1 MNVFLLLL
9 LAFILLVG
17 AFVAAYGLRTERSF
31 RGLSLLIIAPVGDG
45 ILTYF
50 ILQWFG
56 SSTILGFVGGLMF
69 GILSLLGMQAV
80 LSSRRLLGFRLAW
93 QQLNR
98 KKRQAA
104 LLMAGL
110 MIGSAIISSSLI
122 VGDSLDQTVRE
133 EVDAAWGDT
142 DLVVSG
148 FDPNAGQ
155 VTEIPQSIVED
166 IRQADMNTIDRLQAG
181 RVLSTSVVTSE
192 GKANPS
198 VPWFAFEHQDGVTIG
213 SNKDGLTWFELEEIN
228 RFATTPQVVVNQ
240 VFSDE
245 LEVES
250 GDEIQLSWYVRN
262 QNGIERIN
270 ENFTIHQVVAMDGQ
284 GQLAG
289 TTSPAIFTDLLN
301 AQNWQQSEGNV
312 TSIRISLQDVEEK
325 RSAVTPVM
333 DELLETLNQ
342 SIGAVESGLQLIS
355 QGDAITI
362 ASTNGLG
369 RLSPHIVE
377 SLVENRTDLLQGAA
391 LMEVLQVPL
400 VGLESS
406 SSNLLTLAD
415 GDLNGVAFEQDSLW
429 HWGPAGLG
437 FERNNSSWVWRVPSG
452 DIVNDVSVN
461 GNYGFAAFGD
471 GLVVGN
477 SSDEEVT
484 DYVIEE
490 ANIVAVTSQ
499 STDWYAIE
507 HGETTSIWSGTLDS
521 ETSERIPLVM
531 NVPSTVLSWDLQ
543 HDGTW
548 LYLGIEGILSE
559 SFFKRSMTDSQQ
571 PFVEIDA
578 SEWPVSSPT
587 SPDACPGLG
596 VNFTDEQAW
605 CIEGNGLIL
614 RSTTDASIR
623 SMRLP
628 ILSDAGGFGTL
639 PQMFFAFEGD
649 ASTLAV
655 NQGDL
660 RIGQR
665 LQPLSFLDGGNLT
678 ASGLFQYAFGSDESL
693 NLTINGSFIDD
704 DRLSSLSDLDPVILG
719 IINMSDAEFLAAAD
733 ERERSMLVVN
743 NVSTEAT
750 MTLEEHLDSLVGV
763 DDLYLSVRAVKI
775 DALEQA
781 EASSGVLT
789 AMFLVFGSFTIA
801 AGVLLVVTIITM
813 LIDVRQKEYAT
824 VRALGMTRSDLRY
837 VAMIEGAIAA
847 SIGCALGSLLGVGLA
862 WLIGIG
868 FSSVFA
874 TAGADVF
881 SFHVDVSSLLSG
893 WFWGFHIAMLTLFG
907 SALWSSRMIIVHA
920 LKNVPQRVPKHIP
933 WGLYLFVIGALGMVL
948 LSGGIFVL
956 GSGGFAHSVWIIFG
970 CSIVAFLCPVLFWI
984 VPVVRIKQSTD
995 GSLPTYREAPR
1006 RTIGLIGVFLLVW
1019 TGLPSSL
1026 DPIRA
1031 DLVPNEFSF
1040 VVIGLVQVF
1049 AGVLVLASLAPL
1061 MIRGLLRLASFRS
1074 GPVVPVALSY
1084 PLHKPLRTAV
1094 VMGMFSITVF
1104 SVVVLSGYTLQFEN
1118 YSSTFVE
1125 ESEGEFELMLSAARS
1140 RPLQLEDPVSEWD
1153 LKHSDTSQID
1163 AVGRVYR
1170 AQAFIENQEGERSPY
1185 ILRGVDEGFATHGG
1199 LPLHIWHSSLGDSS
1213 AEAWA
1218 SMHERGDVIFVD
1230 ASFGLESSLD
1240 GTSVGVFSVLV
1251 GENITIIDAEQP
1263 SHRREV
1269 MVGGILEQSSYLFS
1283 AGVWMP
1289 SESVVEQYD
1298 GSLTRVYVSVSDES
1312 SASSAFDSS
1321 QVRYFSAAGKSAS
1334 EREAATELA
1343 ETLRMDLE
1351 KEGVAVSLIAEDVA
1365 LIQAL
1370 VLSILSLFEGYLAIG
1385 LIIGIAGIGV
1395 VTYRSVS
1402 ERRKHIGMLRALG
1415 FTKGMVMRVHLIE
1428 VGWISMLGILNGVVV
1443 ALMFHIGLHAAV
1455 WEEEGAALVLPW
1467 SSVLWVIL
1475 GGALLVYLATFS
1487 PVRSASKI
1495 EPSEALRSSN

>member
-1 MNVFLLLL
+1 VLLLLLL

-17 AFVAAYGLRTERSF
+17 ALAAAYGLRRECSF
-31 RGLSLLIIAPVGDG
+31 GACSLIVLTPLADG
-45 ILTYF
+45 ILSYF
-50 ILQWFG
+50 ILIWFG
-56 SSTILGFVGGLMF
+56 YSSITAFVGGLMLGFVSLF
-69 GILSLLGMQAV
+69 GIQAIV
-80 LSSRRLLGFRLAW
+80 SSRRLLAFRLAW

-142 DLVVSG
+142 DVLISG
-148 FDPNAGQ
+148 YDTNVGQ
-155 VTEIPQSIVED
+155 ITEIPQSIVDD
-166 IRQADMNTIDRLQAG
+166 IRDADLEGIDYLQAG
-181 RVLSTSVVTSE
+181 RVLSTSAATSE

-198 VPWFAFEHQDGVTIG
+198 VAWFALEHQEDARIG
-213 SNKDGLTWFELEEIN
+213 SSKNGLTWFDLEEVN

-240 VFSDE
+240 VFSDD
-245 LEVES
+245 LEVGA

-262 QNGIERIN
+262 QNGIERIK

-289 TTSPAIFTDLLN
+289 TTSPAVFTDLLS
-301 AQNWQQSEGNV
+301 AQTWQQSEGNV
-312 TSIRISLQDVEEK
+312 TSIRISLKGVEEK
-325 RSAVTPVM
+325 RSAVNPVM
-333 DELLETLNQ
+333 DEIIQTLNE
-342 SIGAVESGLQLIS
+342 SIGADESGLQLITES
-355 QGDAITI
+355 NAVTI
-362 ASTNGLG
+362 ASTSGLG
-369 RLSPHIVE
+369 RLSPRIVE
-377 SLVENRTDLLQGAA
+377 SLAENRTVLTSEAA
-391 LMEVLQVPL
+391 MMELLQVPL
-400 VGLESS
+400 VALESA

-415 GDLNGVAFEQDSLW
+415 GDLNGIVVEDDTLW
-429 HWGPAGLG
+429 HWGPAGFG
-437 FERNNSSWVWRVPSG
+437 FETNNTSWIWRVPDG
-452 DIVNDVSVN
+452 EIINDVSID
-461 GNYGFAAFGD
+461 GGFGFAAFGE

-477 SSDEEVT
+477 ASDEDTTE
-484 DYVIEE
+484 YVLEDID
-490 ANIVAVTSQ
+490 IVSVTSY
-499 STDWYAIE
+499 SSNWYAIE
-507 HGETTSIWSGTLDS
+507 EGNSPSIWSGIIGD
-521 ETSERIPLVM
+521 ENAEEIPLSM
-531 NVPSTVLSWDLQ
+531 DLPSTVLSWELQ
-543 HDGTW
+543 HDGTS
-548 LYLGIEGILSE
+548 LYLRIEGILSE
-559 SFFKRSMTDSQQ
+559 SYYKRSMTDSQ
-571 PFVEIDA
+571 PFVEIA
-578 SEWPVSSPT
+578 SEEWPVESTP
-587 SPDACPGLG
+587 SPDICSGFGADY
-596 VNFTDEQAW
+596 NDSQAW
-605 CIEGNGLIL
+605 CIEENGLTL
-614 RSTTDASIR
+614 RSTLDASII

-639 PQMFFAFEGD
+639 PQMFFALDGGD
-649 ASTLAV
+649 STLTV
-655 NQGDL
+655 EQGDV

-665 LQPLSFLDGGNLT
+665 LQPLSTLDSGNMT

-719 IINMSDAEFLAAAD
+719 LINMSDAEFLAAAD
-733 ERERSMLVVN
+733 EHERSMLILS
-743 NVSTEAT
+743 NVSNEEKMA
-750 MTLEEHLDSLVGV
+750 LETHLDSLMGA
-763 DDLYLSVRAVKI
+763 DDLFLSVQAVKI

-781 EASSGVLT
+781 EASSSVLT

-801 AGVLLVVTIITM
+801 AGILLVVTIITM

-847 SIGCALGSLLGVGLA
+847 LIGCAFGSLLGVGLA

-874 TAGADVF
+874 SAGADVF
-881 SFHVDVSSLLSG
+881 SFHVDSSSLLAG

-920 LKNVPQRVPKHIP
+920 LKDVPQRVPKHVP

-948 LSGGIFVL
+948 LSAGLFVV
-956 GSGGFAHSVWIIFG
+956 GSGALAHSVWIILG
-970 CSIVAFLCPVLFWI
+970 CSVVLFICPILFWI
-984 VPVVRIKQSTD
+984 VPVLRAKRRPD
-995 GSLPTYREAPR
+995 GSLPTFREAPR

-1019 TGLPSSL
+1019 TGLPSSF

-1031 DLVPNEFSF
+1031 DLSPNEFSF
-1040 VVIGLVQVF
+1040 IIIGLVQVF

-1061 MIRGLLRLASFRS
+1061 MIRSILRLASFRS

-1104 SVVVLSGYTLQFEN
+1104 SVIVLSGYTLQFEN

-1140 RPLQLEDPVSEWD
+1140 RPLQLEGPVSEWE
-1153 LKHSDTSQID
+1153 LEQSDTTQID

-1170 AQAFIENQEGERSPY
+1170 AQAFIENQEAERSPY
-1185 ILRGVDEGFATHGG
+1185 ILRGVDDGFANHGG
-1199 LPLHIWHSSLGDSS
+1199 LPLHIWDSSLGDSS
-1213 AEAWA
+1213 EEAW
-1218 SMHERGDVIFVD
+1218 SNMHERGDVVFVD
-1230 ASFGLESSLD
+1230 ASFGLESSID

-1251 GENITIIDAEQP
+1251 GENITIIDAQQP
-1263 SHRREV
+1263 SHRREMV
-1269 MVGGILEQSSYLFS
+1269 VGGILEQSSYLFS

-1289 SESVVEQYD
+1289 SEPVVEQYD
-1298 GSLTRVYVSVSDES
+1298 GSLTRVYVSVSEES
-1312 SASSAFDSS
+1312 SASPSFDSDE
-1321 QVRYFSAAGKSAS
+1321 VRYFSAAGKSAS

-1343 ETLRMDLE
+1343 ENLRLDLE
-1351 KEGVAVSLIAEDVA
+1351 KEGVNVSLIAEDVA

-1370 VLSILSLFEGYLAIG
+1370 VLSILALFEGYLAIG

-1428 VGWISMLGILNGVVV
+1428 IGWVSLLGILNGVVV
-1443 ALMFHIGLHAAV
+1443 ALMFHVGLHSAI
-1455 WEEEGAALVLPW
+1455 WKEEGASLVLPW
-1467 SSVLWVIL
+1467 STVGWVIF
-1475 GGALLVYLATFS
+1475 GGAILVYLATLS
-1487 PVRSASKI
+1487 PVRAASKI

>member
-1 MNVFLLLL
+1 M
-9 LAFILLVG
+9 
-17 AFVAAYGLRTERSF
+17 
-31 RGLSLLIIAPVGDG
+31 
-45 ILTYF
+45 
-50 ILQWFG
+50 
-56 SSTILGFVGGLMF
+56 LGFVSLF
-69 GILSLLGMQAV
+69 GIQAIV
-80 LSSRRLLGFRLAW
+80 SSRRLLAFRLAW

-142 DLVVSG
+142 DVLISG
-148 FDPNAGQ
+148 YDTNVGQ
-155 VTEIPQSIVED
+155 ITEIPQSIVDD
-166 IRQADMNTIDRLQAG
+166 IRDADLEGIDYLQAG
-181 RVLSTSVVTSE
+181 RVLSASAVTSE

-198 VPWFAFEHQDGVTIG
+198 VAWFALEHQEDARIG
-213 SNKDGLTWFELEEIN
+213 SSKNGLTWFDLEEVN

-240 VFSDE
+240 VFSDD
-245 LEVES
+245 LEVGA

-262 QNGIERIN
+262 QNGIERIK

-289 TTSPAIFTDLLN
+289 TTSPAVFTDLLS
-301 AQNWQQSEGNV
+301 AQTWQQSEGNV
-312 TSIRISLQDVEEK
+312 TSIRISLKGVEEK
-325 RSAVTPVM
+325 RSAVNPVM
-333 DELLETLNQ
+333 DEIIQTLNE
-342 SIGAVESGLQLIS
+342 SIGADESGLQLITES
-355 QGDAITI
+355 NAVTI
-362 ASTNGLG
+362 ASTSGLG
-369 RLSPHIVE
+369 RLSPRIVE
-377 SLVENRTDLLQGAA
+377 SLAENRTVLTSEAA
-391 LMEVLQVPL
+391 MMELLQVPL
-400 VGLESS
+400 VALESA

-415 GDLNGVAFEQDSLW
+415 GDLNGIVVEDDTLW
-429 HWGPAGLG
+429 HWGPAGFG
-437 FERNNSSWVWRVPSG
+437 FETNNTSWIWRVPDG
-452 DIVNDVSVN
+452 EIINDVSID
-461 GNYGFAAFGD
+461 GGFGFAAFGE

-477 SSDEEVT
+477 ASDEDTTE
-484 DYVIEE
+484 YVLEDID
-490 ANIVAVTSQ
+490 IVSVTSY
-499 STDWYAIE
+499 SSNWYAIE
-507 HGETTSIWSGTLDS
+507 EGNSPSIWSGIIGD
-521 ETSERIPLVM
+521 ENAEEIPLSM
-531 NVPSTVLSWDLQ
+531 DLPSTVLSWELQ
-543 HDGTW
+543 HDGTS
-548 LYLGIEGILSE
+548 LYLRIEGILSE
-559 SFFKRSMTDSQQ
+559 SYYKRSMTDSQ
-571 PFVEIDA
+571 PFVEIA
-578 SEWPVSSPT
+578 SEEWPVESTP
-587 SPDACPGLG
+587 SPDICSGFG
-596 VNFTDEQAW
+596 VDYNDSQAW
-605 CIEGNGLIL
+605 CIEENGLTL
-614 RSTTDASIR
+614 RSTLDASII

-639 PQMFFAFEGD
+639 PQMFFALDGGD
-649 ASTLAV
+649 STLTV
-655 NQGDL
+655 EQGDV

-665 LQPLSFLDGGNLT
+665 LQPLSTLDSGNMT

-719 IINMSDAEFLAAAD
+719 LINMSDAEFLAAAD
-733 ERERSMLVVN
+733 EHERSMLILS
-743 NVSTEAT
+743 NVSNEEKMA
-750 MTLEEHLDSLVGV
+750 LETHLDSLMGA
-763 DDLYLSVRAVKI
+763 DDLFLSVQAVKI

-781 EASSGVLT
+781 EASSSVLT

-801 AGVLLVVTIITM
+801 AGILLVVTIITM

-847 SIGCALGSLLGVGLA
+847 LIGCAFGSLLGVGLA

-874 TAGADVF
+874 SAGADVF
-881 SFHVDVSSLLSG
+881 SFHVDSSSLLAG
-893 WFWGFHIAMLTLFG
+893 WFWGYHIAMLTLFG

-920 LKNVPQRVPKHIP
+920 LKDVPQRVPKHVP

-948 LSGGIFVL
+948 LSAGLFVV
-956 GSGGFAHSVWIIFG
+956 GSGALAHSVWIILG
-970 CSIVAFLCPVLFWI
+970 CSVVLFICPILFWI
-984 VPVVRIKQSTD
+984 VPVLRAKRRPD
-995 GSLPTYREAPR
+995 GSLPTFREAPR

-1019 TGLPSSL
+1019 TGLPSSF

-1031 DLVPNEFSF
+1031 DLSPNEFSF
-1040 VVIGLVQVF
+1040 IIIGLVQVF

-1061 MIRGLLRLASFRS
+1061 MIRSILRLTSFRS

-1104 SVVVLSGYTLQFEN
+1104 SVIVLSGYTLQFEN

-1140 RPLQLEDPVSEWD
+1140 RPLQLEGPVSEWE
-1153 LKHSDTSQID
+1153 LEQSDTTQID

-1170 AQAFIENQEGERSPY
+1170 AQAFIENQEAERSPY
-1185 ILRGVDEGFATHGG
+1185 ILRGVDDGFANHGG
-1199 LPLHIWHSSLGDSS
+1199 LPLHIWDSSLGDSS
-1213 AEAWA
+1213 EEAW
-1218 SMHERGDVIFVD
+1218 SNMHERGDVVFVD
-1230 ASFGLESSLD
+1230 ASFGLESAID

-1251 GENITIIDAEQP
+1251 GENITIIDAQQP
-1263 SHRREV
+1263 SHRREMV
-1269 MVGGILEQSSYLFS
+1269 VGGILEQSSYLFS

-1289 SESVVEQYD
+1289 SEPVVEQYD
-1298 GSLTRVYVSVSDES
+1298 GTLTRVYVSVSEES
-1312 SASSAFDSS
+1312 SASPSFDSDE
-1321 QVRYFSAAGKSAS
+1321 VRYFSAAGKSAS

-1343 ETLRMDLE
+1343 ENLRLDLE
-1351 KEGVAVSLIAEDVA
+1351 KEGVNVSLIAEDVA

-1370 VLSILSLFEGYLAIG
+1370 VLSILALFEGYLAIG

-1428 VGWISMLGILNGVVV
+1428 IGWVSLLGILNGVVV
-1443 ALMFHIGLHAAV
+1443 ALMFHVGLHSAI
-1455 WEEEGAALVLPW
+1455 WKEEGASLVLPW
-1467 SSVLWVIL
+1467 STVGWVIF
-1475 GGALLVYLATFS
+1475 GGAILVYLATLS
-1487 PVRSASKI
+1487 PVRAASKI